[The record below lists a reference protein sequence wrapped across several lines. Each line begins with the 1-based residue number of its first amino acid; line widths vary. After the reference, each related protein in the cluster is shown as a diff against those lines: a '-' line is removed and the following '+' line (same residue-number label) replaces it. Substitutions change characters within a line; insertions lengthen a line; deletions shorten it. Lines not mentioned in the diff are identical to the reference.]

1 MNPDETQSAIIE
13 DINSSGDCF
22 SQYTYLLEQAT
33 TLETMPEELQVD
45 ENLVKGCQSQVWIAS
60 ECVNGLMRYSANSDT
75 LLVKGILAIMLK
87 MFSNQKP
94 EDIVETPIRFLS
106 ETELADVLE
115 DTRKN
120 GVQAMLDK
128 IVSAAQMEITSK
140 YTN

>member
-1 MNPDETQSAIIE
+1 
-13 DINSSGDCF
+13 
-22 SQYTYLLEQAT
+22 
-33 TLETMPEELQVD
+33 MPEELQVD